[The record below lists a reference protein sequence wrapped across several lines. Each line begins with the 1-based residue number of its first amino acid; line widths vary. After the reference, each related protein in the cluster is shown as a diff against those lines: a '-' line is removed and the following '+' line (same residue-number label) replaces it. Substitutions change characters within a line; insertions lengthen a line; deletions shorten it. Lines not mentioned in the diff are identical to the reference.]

1 MISGEF
7 HRCGRGIDLATADR
21 MLDQTEFHRRHNP
34 VDEDGLCDI
43 IDITEMGQL
52 IVRNI
57 DEKLIRALKLRA
69 AANGRSAEADHRE
82 ILREA
87 LTPVRPGGTLKEA
100 LLAMPA
106 VGADADFERPRD
118 TGRKIRL

>member
-1 MISGEF
+1 M
-7 HRCGRGIDLATADR
+7 D
-21 MLDQTEFHRRHNP
+21 MQPQTESRAP
-34 VDEDGLCDI
+34 QELDGVAEYAI
-43 IDITEMGQL
+43 IDSTGMGQL

-69 AANGRSAEADHRE
+69 AASGRSAEAEHRE

-87 LTPVRPGGTLKEA
+87 LAPGRSARTLKEA

-106 VGADADFERPRD
+106 GGTDADFDRPRD
-118 TGRKIRL
+118 MGRRIRL